1 MQGMQIAHLNH
12 AVHRGLM
19 EREGHIQEASDCVVS
34 DVIMRRANAAAE
46 ALSTN
51 SHQHTDMGTG
61 DERLGV
67 PRKNVIDLKFRAALE
82 TSGGV

>member
-19 EREGHIQEASDCVVS
+19 ELEGHTQEASDCVVS

-46 ALSTN
+46 SLSTT
-51 SHQHTDMGTG
+51 SAHPTTHRIYG
-61 DERLGV
+61 DWGYLV
-67 PRKNVIDLKFRAALE
+67 KM
-82 TSGGV
+82 